1 MASLEHTHSD
11 EQVRVQRPEAE
22 STTEEPRAD
31 RPDRRLGWASSV
43 GNAAAQ
49 RVLRSAV
56 QRSSPGGAVDPEVE
70 RQIQSARGGGQSLD
84 AGTEKTMG
92 KALGDDFSDVRVHTD
107 SNAEA
112 LNKSVNADAFT
123 TGSDIFFRGGKYSPG
138 GSDGEKLLA
147 HELTHVTQQRGASTS
162 GAMTVSDP
170 GDSSELEAGK
180 FADHAT
186 SGATP
191 AAAGVAR
198 QEEEEI
204 MPSAHLDRQEEEEE
218 MLQPS
223 PHLDRQEEEEEM
235 MMSPHLDRQEEEEEM
250 LQPSPHLD
258 RQAEEEEDASSMS

>member
-1 MASLEHTHSD
+1 MASLEHTHSE
-11 EQVRVQRPEAE
+11 EQARVRRPDAE
-22 STTEEPRAD
+22 STAEEPRAD

-84 AGTEKTMG
+84 DGTAEKMG
-92 KALGDDFSDVRVHTD
+92 EMLGDDFSDVRVHTD
-107 SNAEA
+107 SRAEA

-123 TGSDIFFRGGKYSPG
+123 TGSDIFFRGGRYSPG

-147 HELTHVTQQRGASTS
+147 HELTHVAQQRGASTS

-180 FADHAT
+180 IADRAT

-198 QEEEEI
+198 QEEEDADA
-204 MPSAHLDRQEEEEE
+204 MT
-218 MLQPS
+218 S
-223 PHLDRQEEEEEM
+223 PHLDRQQDEEEM
-235 MMSPHLDRQEEEEEM
+235 QASPHLDRQQDEEEM
-250 LQPSPHLD
+250 QASPHLD
-258 RQAEEEEDASSMS
+258 RQKAEIEADLPNA